1 VLNNDRGRMDADAG
15 LSLTGPF
22 RNAYLAGLINIRQG
36 VGYVPEPSSKRVIN
50 AGDPAVFAVMDTS
63 IQYDRELFPTSNPLL
78 EKLRIDV
85 DLTVNRNTW
94 LRSRDANIEMF
105 TEEPVRIR
113 READA
118 LALTGVVSTDRG
130 EYTFLSKRFA
140 IKRGSAT
147 FVGGPELNP
156 TIQATGEY
164 EVNLAGRP
172 TFNVRVLIG
181 GTLRLPKLTLESDAQ
196 PPIPQSDLLSYLAF
210 GQSTSSLLQLEG
222 SGLTGA
228 TATGNLIGVGAE
240 LAMRR
245 MGAIALG
252 VMADEI
258 EGDATRGLGADVLNI
273 TPGELPDPSAANVV
287 NFFES
292 TRVEAGKYLSPYF
305 FVALQAQRYPGVRA
319 QYRNPRGWRYEA
331 ALEPRYLF
339 TPPSLAV
346 QPVPAVTSFGFF
358 IIREWRF

>member
-1 VLNNDRGRMDADAG
+1 
-15 LSLTGPF
+15 
-22 RNAYLAGLINIRQG
+22 
-36 VGYVPEPSSKRVIN
+36 
-50 AGDPAVFAVMDTS
+50 
-63 IQYDRELFPTSNPLL
+63 
-78 EKLRIDV
+78 
-85 DLTVNRNTW
+85 
-94 LRSRDANIEMF
+94 
-105 TEEPVRIR
+105 
-113 READA
+113 
-118 LALTGVVSTDRG
+118 
-130 EYTFLSKRFA
+130 
-140 IKRGSAT
+140 
-147 FVGGPELNP
+147 
-156 TIQATGEY
+156 
-164 EVNLAGRP
+164 
-172 TFNVRVLIG
+172 
-181 GTLRLPKLTLESDAQ
+181 
-196 PPIPQSDLLSYLAF
+196 
-210 GQSTSSLLQLEG
+210 
-222 SGLTGA
+222 
-228 TATGNLIGVGAE
+228 
-240 LAMRR
+240 MRR